1 MIQPGIRPATAG
13 DLPQIATIERRA
25 ASAFAEIGYPDL
37 AVGAEMPLALFQA
50 GLTRGLLWV
59 AVDAEDAPVGYALAA
74 LDDGFFYLEDISV
87 DPDHQRRGIG
97 DALLQQVVDH
107 ARFLYCPA
115 VVLSTLEAAPWSRA
129 LYRKHGFLVA
139 DMTRLPTPLAAR
151 FDAETA
157 LGLPPEGRVV
167 MVKRL

>member
-1 MIQPGIRPATAG
+1 LKPVAIRLATVG
-13 DLPQIATIERRA
+13 DLPQIGAIERRA
-25 ASAFAEIGYPDL
+25 ASAFAEIGYLQL
-37 AVGAEMPLALFQA
+37 AVGAEMPQALFRA
-50 GLTRGLLWV
+50 GLTHGLLWV
-59 AVDAEDAPVGYALAA
+59 AVDPEDAPVGYALAA

-87 DPDHQRRGIG
+87 DPDHQRQGIG
-97 DALLQQVVDH
+97 DALVQQVIDH

-115 VVLSTLEAAPWSRA
+115 VVLSTLEAAPWSGA

-139 DMTRLPTPLAAR
+139 DMSRLPDALAAR

-157 LGLPPEGRVV
+157 LGLPAEGRVI

>member
-1 MIQPGIRPATAG
+1 MAIRLATVG
-13 DLPQIATIERRA
+13 DLPQIGAIERRA
-25 ASAFAEIGYPDL
+25 ASAFAEIGYPQL
-37 AVGAEMPLALFQA
+37 AVGAEMPQALFRA
-50 GLTRGLLWV
+50 GLTHGLLWV
-59 AVDAEDAPVGYALAA
+59 AVDPEDAPVGYALAA

-87 DPDHQRRGIG
+87 DPDHQRQGIG
-97 DALLQQVVDH
+97 NALVQQVIDH

-115 VVLSTLEAAPWSRA
+115 VVLSTLEAAPWSGA

-139 DMTRLPTPLAAR
+139 DMSRLPDALAAR

-157 LGLPPEGRVV
+157 LGLPAEGRVI